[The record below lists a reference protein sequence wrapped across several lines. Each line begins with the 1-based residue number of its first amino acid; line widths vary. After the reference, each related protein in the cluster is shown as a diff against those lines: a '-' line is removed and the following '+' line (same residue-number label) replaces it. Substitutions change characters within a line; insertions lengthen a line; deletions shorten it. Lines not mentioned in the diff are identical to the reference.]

1 MKKCLMNNY
10 HELYD
15 YDKVILAKTTPTEHE
30 FRTIFER
37 LFETESGKDRQEST
51 KKESM
56 KLNDFLQTH
65 PGSSVQS
72 VAEASLIPQTDRI
85 MD

>member
-1 MKKCLMNNY
+1 MKQCLMNNY

-15 YDKVILAKTTPTEHE
+15 YDKVILQTVPTEDE
-30 FRTIFER
+30 ITTIFER
-37 LFETESGKDRQEST
+37 LFETESVKDRQELI
-51 KKESM
+51 KKKSM

-65 PGSSVQS
+65 PGSSVRS
-72 VAEASLIPQTDRI
+72 VAEASLIPQTDQI